1 MKIEELKS
9 THPLYQANADAWKF
23 QRAAYKGVDALIDNG
38 EFPRHERESV
48 DNYKRRKKELYG
60 LNLSRAIVDIL
71 NFYLFTNEAK
81 YDFGSIADDELLMM
95 FLSDCDKY
103 GNSFENIVKL
113 QSRTASIQGHAGFL
127 VWRAALPVESKAD
140 QLAAKDYPVISTYSA
155 LNILDWRFEGYR
167 LVYLKLQEGDD
178 YRIITPDSMELWRIM
193 DGEAVLVG
201 EPAKNPLGEIPFVW
215 LINDREGASVIGRSD
230 IEGIAKIDKS
240 IVNNLSQIEE
250 VIQYAAFPMMRAPRK
265 TPGTTPAEDLV
276 GVTAVLEFDPMRPE
290 AKPDWLEAKC
300 AEPVDAILRV
310 IELKML
316 EAYRS
321 QNVTGLVSS
330 SSRAN
335 SDQASA
341 REFQMLNARLSNKS
355 EQLEGSQMQIMGYW
369 AAWLG
374 LKWDG
379 AIERPHDF
387 DIENLKADLDNLII
401 ATSLVKSRTFGQLVQ
416 KYIAREAIDEIPQD
430 TLLAID
436 QEIDAVPAVQAP
448 AAGGVQ

>member
-1 MKIEELKS
+1 MKVEELQK
-9 THPLYQANADAWKF
+9 THKLYQDNVNAWKF

-48 DNYKRRKKELYG
+48 DNYRRRKKDLYG

-71 NFYLFTNEAK
+71 NFYLFTSEPKSYFA
-81 YDFGSIADDELLMM
+81 SLADDELLAM
-95 FLSDCDKY
+95 FLADCDKY

-127 VWRAALPVESKAD
+127 VWRAALPVESMAD

-155 LNILDWRFEGYR
+155 LNILDWREEGYR
-167 LVYLKLQEGDD
+167 LIYLKLQEGSD
-178 YRIITPDSMELWRIM
+178 YRIITPEMMELWRII
-193 DGEAVLVG
+193 DGEAVLI
-201 EPAKNPLGEIPFVW
+201 EQADNPLGEIPFVW

-230 IEGIAKIDKS
+230 IEGVAKIDKS

-276 GVTAVLEFDPMRPE
+276 GVTAVLEFDPNKPD

-310 IELKML
+310 LEFKTL

-330 SSRAN
+330 GSRAN

-355 EQLEGSQMQIMGYW
+355 EQLERAQMQIMGYW

-401 ATSLVKSRTFGQLVQ
+401 ATSLVKSRTFGQIVQ

-436 QEIDAVPAVQAP
+436 AEIEAAPTVQAP
-448 AAGGVQ
+448 PTGGV